1 MINFYSKS
9 SDIEKELNVKTI
21 ACYKSS
27 ILTHKVLLSYITF
40 LQYQYYPL
48 KIITLTLTLT
58 STSTLITRFTNSFPK
73 SWSKEQTSF
82 HGQKQNHHYEH

>member
-58 STSTLITRFTNSFPK
+58 LTSTSTLITRFTNSFPK
-73 SWSKEQTSF
+73 SWPKEQTSF
-82 HGQKQNHHYEH
+82 HRQKPPL